1 MQQNTKNVTG
11 PLDTFSKIWEWDRFN
26 EREQLRAL
34 FGLCDELL
42 LLAMYAEN
50 QARLISDPSEVRT
63 TVWLAKNRIE
73 RYCMESLPPELF
85 ARLAQIEYV
94 LDEMPEEACDWSNPS
109 AFGASSW
116 SEIRDLAKQAL
127 VLLEWETIASSK
139 DHLDALK

>member
-1 MQQNTKNVTG
+1 M
-11 PLDTFSKIWEWDRFN
+11 DIFSKIWEWDRFN
-26 EREQLRAL
+26 EREQVRAL

-42 LLAMYAEN
+42 LLAMSAEN
-50 QARLISDPSEVRT
+50 QVRLISDPSEVRS

-73 RYCMESLPPELF
+73 RYCMESLPPELL

-94 LDEMPEEACDWSNPS
+94 LDEMPEKACDWSNPS

-127 VLLEWETIASSK
+127 LLLEWETIASSK